1 MATMNVLLT
10 GASGFI
16 GKRLDAALRMQG
28 HTVVCAAR
36 HPLQTACTRS
46 IVADFTRDLRE
57 QDWQPRL
64 AGIDV
69 VINAAGI
76 LRENGRQTFESIH
89 VLAPV
94 ALFTA
99 CVTAGVR
106 RVIQIS
112 ALGADA
118 SARSGYHLSKRRA
131 DEFLAKLPLEWVIVQ
146 PSIVY
151 GAGGTSARLFT
162 ALATLPLIPLPG
174 SGEQRIQPLHVDDL
188 IDGIVALLR
197 NETFW
202 RSRIPFVGPEAL
214 TLATFLARLRAA
226 MQLPRARFLRIPFG
240 LVRLAAQLGRRLR
253 SSLLDPET
261 LDMLVRG
268 NTGDPGPLQRLLG
281 RALRQ
286 ASEFATPADTTLGQ
300 RQWLLPVLRWSI
312 ALVWI
317 VTGIV
322 SLGLYPQESSY
333 ALLAR
338 VGVPESLFP
347 LLLYGAAFMDLA
359 FGIATLALRNRQW
372 LWFAQMAVILLY
384 TLIISVRLPEFWLHP
399 FGPLLKNLPMLA
411 AIFLLQQM
419 ERR

>member
-1 MATMNVLLT
+1 MNVLLT

-16 GKRLDAALRMQG
+16 GKRLGAALRMQG

-36 HPLQTACTRS
+36 HPPQTLCTRS
-46 IVADFTRDLRE
+46 IVADFTRDVRAE
-57 QDWQPRL
+57 DWLPRL

-76 LRENGRQTFESIH
+76 LREDRGQTFESIH

-94 ALFTA
+94 ALFSA

-118 SARSGYHLSKRRA
+118 SARSGYHISKRRA
-131 DEFLAKLPLEWVIVQ
+131 DEFLAKLPLEWVILQ

-151 GAGGTSARLFT
+151 GPGGTSARLFT
-162 ALATLPLIPLPG
+162 ALATLPIIPLPG
-174 SGEQRIQPLHVDDL
+174 NGEQRIQPLHVDDL
-188 IDGIVALLR
+188 IDGVLALLR
-197 NETFW
+197 SEESW
-202 RSRIPFVGPEAL
+202 RARIPFVGPEPL
-214 TLATFLARLRAA
+214 TLAAFLSRLRAA
-226 MQLPRARFLRIPFG
+226 MELPVARFIRIPFG
-240 LVRLAAQLGRRLR
+240 LVRVAAQIGRRLR
-253 SSLLDPET
+253 SSLLDSET

-268 NTGDPGPLQRLLG
+268 NTGDAAPLRRLLG
-281 RALRQ
+281 RPLRE
-286 ASEFATPADTTLGQ
+286 ASEFATPTDASVGQ
-300 RQWLLPVLRWSI
+300 RQWLLPLLRWSI

-322 SLGLYPQESSY
+322 SLGLYPRESSY

-338 VGVPESLFP
+338 VGVPESVFP
-347 LLLYGAAFMDLA
+347 LLLYGAACMDLA
-359 FGIATLALRNRQW
+359 FGLATLLLRNRQW
-372 LWFAQMAVILLY
+372 LWFAQMAVILIY
-384 TLIISVRLPEFWLHP
+384 TAIISVRLPEFWLHP

>member
-1 MATMNVLLT
+1 VNVLLT

-16 GKRLDAALRMQG
+16 GRRLGAALRMQG
-28 HTVVCAAR
+28 HEVVCAAR
-36 HPLQTACTRS
+36 HPAQAACTRS
-46 IVADFTRDLRE
+46 IVSDFTRDVRAE
-57 QDWQPRL
+57 DWLPRL

-76 LRENGRQTFESIH
+76 LREDGGQTFEAIH
-89 VLAPV
+89 VHAPV

-112 ALGADA
+112 ALGADT

-174 SGEQRIQPLHVDDL
+174 RGEQRIQPLHVDDL
-188 IDGIVALLR
+188 IDGILALLR
-197 NETFW
+197 SEASW
-202 RSRIPFVGPEAL
+202 RTRIPFVGPEAL
-214 TLATFLARLRAA
+214 TLAGFLARLRAA
-226 MQLPRARFLRIPFG
+226 MELPPARFIRIPFG
-240 LVRLAAQLGRRLR
+240 LVRFAAQLGRLFR
-253 SSLLDPET
+253 SSLLDSET

-268 NTGDPGPLQRLLG
+268 NTGDAAPLRTLLG
-281 RALRQ
+281 QPLREVSQ
-286 ASEFATPADTTLGQ
+286 FATPADTALGQ
-300 RQWLLPVLRWSI
+300 RQWLLPLLRWSI

-317 VTGIV
+317 VTGIM

-338 VGVPESLFP
+338 VGVPETWFP
-347 LLLYGAAFMDLA
+347 LLLYGAASMDFA
-359 FGIATLALRNRQW
+359 FGIATIVLRDRRW
-372 LWFAQMAVILLY
+372 LWFAQMAVIVLY
-384 TLIISVRLPEFWLHP
+384 TVIISVRLPEFWLHP

>member
-1 MATMNVLLT
+1 MRVLLT

-16 GKRLDAALRMQG
+16 GQRLGAALRRQG
-28 HTVVCAAR
+28 HEVVCAAR
-36 HPLQTACTRS
+36 HPPQTACTS
-46 IVADFTRDLRE
+46 SVVVDFTRDIRAE
-57 QDWQPRL
+57 DWLPRL

-76 LRENGRQTFESIH
+76 LRETRGQTFESIH

-99 CVTAGVR
+99 CATAGVR

-131 DEFLAKLPLEWVIVQ
+131 DEALAKLPLEWVIVQ
-146 PSIVY
+146 PSLVY
-151 GAGGTSARLFT
+151 GAGGTSARMFT
-162 ALATLPLIPLPG
+162 ALATAPLIPLPG
-174 SGEQRIQPLHVDDL
+174 RGEQRIQPLHIDDL
-188 IDGIVALLR
+188 IDGILALLR
-197 NETFW
+197 GDGPS

-214 TLATFLARLRAA
+214 TFEAFLAQLRGALG
-226 MQLPRARFLRIPFG
+226 LPPPRFVRIPLT
-240 LVRLAAQLGRRLR
+240 LVRLAAQVGRRLR
-253 SSLLDPET
+253 SSLLEPET

-268 NTGDPGPLQRLLG
+268 NTDDPAPLRRLLG
-281 RALRQ
+281 RRLREVSQ
-286 ASEFATPADTTLGQ
+286 FATPADLVFGQ
-300 RQWLLPVLRWSI
+300 RQWLLPLLRWSI
-312 ALVWI
+312 AIVWI

-322 SLGLYPQESSY
+322 SLGVYPQESSY

-338 VGVPESLFP
+338 VGVPASWFP
-347 LLLYGAAFMDLA
+347 LLLYGAACMDLA

-372 LWFAQMAVILLY
+372 LWFAQMAVILGY
-384 TLIISVRLPEFWLHP
+384 TAIISVRLPEFWLHP

>member
-1 MATMNVLLT
+1 VNVLLT

-16 GKRLDAALRMQG
+16 GKRLGAALRQQG
-28 HTVVCAAR
+28 HVVVCAAR
-36 HPLQTACTRS
+36 HPPQATCTRA
-46 IVADFTRDLRE
+46 IVSDFTRDVRAE
-57 QDWQPRL
+57 DWLPRL

-76 LRENGRQTFESIH
+76 LREDGRQTFESIH
-89 VLAPV
+89 ELAPV
-94 ALFTA
+94 ALFAA
-99 CVTAGVR
+99 CATAGVR

-112 ALGADA
+112 ALGADE

-131 DEFLAKLPLEWVIVQ
+131 DGFLAKLPLQWAIVQ

-151 GAGGTSARLFT
+151 GPGGTSARLFT

-174 SGEQRIQPLHVDDL
+174 RGEQRIQPLHIDDL
-188 IDGIVALLR
+188 IDGILALLR
-197 NETFW
+197 SETAW
-202 RSRIPFVGPEAL
+202 RSRIPFVGPQAL
-214 TLATFLARLRAA
+214 TLADFLARLRVA
-226 MQLPRARFLRIPFG
+226 MELPPARFIRIPFG
-240 LVRLAAQLGRRLR
+240 LVRLAARLGRRLR

-268 NTGDPGPLQRLLG
+268 NTGDAAPLRGLLD
-281 RALRQ
+281 RPLRE
-286 ASEFATPADTTLGQ
+286 ASQFATTTDVALGQ
-300 RQWLLPVLRWSI
+300 RQWLLPLLRWSI

-322 SLGLYPQESSY
+322 SLGLYPKESSY

-338 VGVPESLFP
+338 VGVPESWFP
-347 LLLYGAAFMDLA
+347 LLLYGAACMDLA
-359 FGIATLALRNRQW
+359 FGFATLALRNRQW
-372 LWFAQMAVILLY
+372 LWFAQMAAILLY
-384 TLIISVRLPEFWLHP
+384 TAIISVRLPEFWLHP

>member
-1 MATMNVLLT
+1 MNVLLT

-16 GKRLDAALRMQG
+16 GKRLGAALRRQG
-28 HTVVCAAR
+28 HQVVCAAR
-36 HPLQTACTRS
+36 HPPEASCTRT
-46 IVADFTRDLRE
+46 IVADFTRDVRAE
-57 QDWQPRL
+57 DWLPRL
-64 AGIDV
+64 TGIDV

-76 LRENGRQTFESIH
+76 LREDRRQTFESIH

-94 ALFTA
+94 ALFNA
-99 CVTAGVR
+99 CVTAGVG

-131 DEFLAKLPLEWVIVQ
+131 DEVLAKLPLEWVIVQ

-162 ALATLPLIPLPG
+162 ALATAPLIPLPG

-188 IDGIVALLR
+188 IDGILALLR
-197 NETFW
+197 SEASW

-214 TLATFLARLRAA
+214 TLADFLAHLRTA
-226 MQLPRARFLRIPFG
+226 MKLSRARFIRIPLG
-240 LVRLAAQLGRRLR
+240 LVRLAAQLGSRLR
-253 SSLLDPET
+253 GSLLDPET

-268 NTGDPGPLQRLLG
+268 NTGDATPLRQLLG
-281 RALRQ
+281 RPLRE
-286 ASEFATPADTTLGQ
+286 ASQFATPADRLLGQ
-300 RQWLLPVLRWSI
+300 HQWLLPLLRWSI
-312 ALVWI
+312 AIVWI
-317 VTGIV
+317 ITGIV
-322 SLGLYPQESSY
+322 SLGLYPQASSY

-338 VGVPESLFP
+338 VGVPESSFA

-359 FGIATLALRNRQW
+359 FGIATLVLRNRQW
-372 LWFAQMAVILLY
+372 LWFAQMAVIVLY
-384 TLIISVRLPEFWLHP
+384 TAIISVRLPEFWLHP

-411 AIFLLQQM
+411 GIFLLQQM